1 LALKNALS
9 PLPSTPLMA
18 LLLNAETL
26 LNVALMIIL
35 CIGFTFTYMM
45 EGFPN
50 FAHTGYAS
58 IGALV
63 SFYITRIVDLNPY
76 LTWPFSALAGGAVGV
91 LLYVCVVRPIKRDRG
106 YQDITLTLTFLVV
119 AQVIPSLCYIFNFW
133 SRFTLGHQTRNYSL
147 GSLDFTWNG
156 FKGITIAG
164 PIMCLLLVIGV
175 HLLLTKT
182 RLGLSL
188 RATSE
193 NENLASA
200 IGVNTF
206 RAHCASW
213 FLSGALAAL
222 AGSIITIY
230 KGVGVEGADGL
241 IINVMSG
248 AILGGLDSIYGAIIG
263 GIFIAVAQDALG
275 QLIYMTFGL
284 AYEAWKGLL
293 PLAFLLIAT
302 AFFPNGL
309 TSHGDLNIQSLRRR
323 VLRILGIRS
332 D

>member
-1 LALKNALS
+1 
-9 PLPSTPLMA
+9 MA
-18 LLLNAETL
+18 LILDAETL

-63 SFYITRIVDLNPY
+63 SFYLARIVGLNPY

-106 YQDITLTLTFLVV
+106 YQDITLTLTFLIV

-156 FKGITIAG
+156 FKGITVVG
-164 PIMCLLLVIGV
+164 PVMCLLLVVGV
-175 HLLLTKT
+175 HMFLTRT

-193 NENLASA
+193 DENLAA
-200 IGVNTF
+200 TIGVNTF
-206 RAHCASW
+206 SAHCASW

-222 AGSIITIY
+222 AGSIITIHS
-230 KGVGVEGADGL
+230 GVGVGGADGL

-263 GIFIAVAQDALG
+263 GLFIAVAQDALG
-275 QLIYMTFGL
+275 QLIFMAFGL
-284 AYEAWKGLL
+284 ASESWKGLL
-293 PLAFLLIAT
+293 PLAFLLVAT
-302 AFFPNGL
+302 AFFPNGIA
-309 TSHGDLNIQSLRRR
+309 SHGDINFRGLRRR
-323 VLRILGIRS
+323 ALRALGVQG

>member
-1 LALKNALS
+1 
-9 PLPSTPLMA
+9 MA
-18 LLLNAETL
+18 LVLDAETL

-63 SFYITRIVDLNPY
+63 SFYLTRIMGVNPY
-76 LTWPFSALAGGAVGV
+76 LTWPFSALAGGAIGV
-91 LLYVCVVRPIKRDRG
+91 FLYVCIVRPIKRDRG
-106 YQDITLTLTFLVV
+106 YQDITLTFTFLVV
-119 AQVIPSLCYIFNFW
+119 AQVIPSLCYIFNYW

-175 HLLLTKT
+175 HLFLTRT

-193 NENLASA
+193 DENLAA
-200 IGVNTF
+200 TIGVNTF

-222 AGSIITIY
+222 AGSIITIHS
-230 KGVGVEGADGL
+230 GVGVGGADGL

-275 QLIYMTFGL
+275 QLIYMAFGL
-284 AYEAWKGLL
+284 ASEAWKGLL

-309 TSHGDLNIQSLRRR
+309 TSHGDINVRGLRRR
-323 VLRILGIRS
+323 ALRALGVQG

>member
-1 LALKNALS
+1 
-9 PLPSTPLMA
+9 MA

-63 SFYITRIVDLNPY
+63 SFYLARIVGLNPY
-76 LTWPFSALAGGAVGV
+76 LTWPFSALAGGAIGV
-91 LLYVCVVRPIKRDRG
+91 FFYVCIVRPIKRGRG

-119 AQVIPSLCYIFNFW
+119 AQVIPSLCYIFNWW
-133 SRFTLGHQTRNYSL
+133 SRYTLGAQTRNYSL
-147 GSLDFTWNG
+147 GYLDFTWNG
-156 FKGITIAG
+156 YRGITVVG
-164 PIMCLLLVIGV
+164 PLMSLLLVVGV
-175 HLLLTKT
+175 HLFLTRT

-193 NENLASA
+193 DESLAA
-200 IGVNTF
+200 TIGVNTF

-213 FLSGALAAL
+213 FVSGSLAAL
-222 AGSIITIY
+222 AGCIITIHR
-230 KGVGVEGADGL
+230 GMGIEGTEGL
-241 IINVMSG
+241 IVNVMSG
-248 AILGGLDSIYGAIIG
+248 AVLGGLYSIYGAIIG
-263 GIFIAVAQDALG
+263 GIFIALAENTLKNLFYVF
-275 QLIYMTFGL
+275 FGL
-284 AYEAWKGLL
+284 AAETWKGLL
-293 PLAFLLIAT
+293 PLAFLLTAT

-309 TSHGDLNIQSLRRR
+309 TGNRDLNLRSLMRKLLKTMG
-323 VLRILGIRS
+323 LRG

>member
-1 LALKNALS
+1 
-9 PLPSTPLMA
+9 MA
-18 LLLNAETL
+18 LLVDAETL
-26 LNVALMIIL
+26 LNVTLMIIL

-63 SFYITRIVDLNPY
+63 SFYLTRIMDMNPY

-91 LLYVCVVRPIKRDRG
+91 LLYVCVVRPIKRNRG
-106 YQDITLTLTFLVV
+106 YQDITLTLTFLIV

-275 QLIYMTFGL
+275 QLIYMAFGL

-309 TSHGDLNIQSLRRR
+309 TSYKDLNVQSLRRR